1 VKPFD
6 ILLYVLVVIGWS
18 TSWLPLKWQVG
29 DIAPEVSL
37 VWRFVIA
44 GSLLMVITRLSGR
57 RLALP
62 LWGHGVALTIG
73 LFLFSTNY
81 FFFYTGALVL
91 PSGLLAVV
99 FASASLIN
107 LFFSAAVFRTP
118 ITPLGLI
125 ASALGFAGILLLY
138 WPEIAGQAGSGP
150 SGEGPDIAVS
160 ALAALGLCVL
170 GTLSFC
176 SGNMVSTAAQR
187 RDLPIMGSTAWAMLY
202 GAGLMLAL
210 SLIRGQELAIEVSWQ
225 YIGGGL
231 WLAVF
236 GSVLAFTAYL
246 TLLGRIGASRAAYAT
261 VLFPPIAL
269 GISTFVEGYQWTWS
283 GLVGLPLV
291 LIGIVLINQTRRPLT
306 MATTAQ
312 PIAPTTTASGNNPQ
326 KAEAP

>member
-1 VKPFD
+1 MKPFD
-6 ILLYVLVVIGWS
+6 ILLYALVVVGWS

-29 DIAPEVSL
+29 EIAPEVSL

-44 GSLLMVITRLSGR
+44 GSLLMIITRLSGR

-62 LWGHGVALTIG
+62 FWGHGVALAIG

-107 LFFSAAVFRTP
+107 LFYSAVVFRTP
-118 ITPLGLI
+118 ITPLGLV

-138 WPEIAGQAGSGP
+138 WPEIAGQGSGP
-150 SGEGPDIAVS
+150 SGKDPAIAVS
-160 ALAALGLCVL
+160 ALGALGAYVL
-170 GTLSFC
+170 GTISFC

-187 RDLPIMGSTAWAMLY
+187 RDLPVMGSTAWAMLY
-202 GAGLMLAL
+202 GAGLMLVL
-210 SLIRGQELAIEVSWQ
+210 GLIRGQKLTIEVSWQ

-269 GISTFVEGYQWTWS
+269 GISTLVEGYQWTWS

-291 LIGIVLINQTRRPLT
+291 LAGIVLINQTRTPRTPAARQT
-306 MATTAQ
+306 PPQ
-312 PIAPTTTASGNNPQ
+312 GSDPQ
-326 KAEAP
+326 KAETP

>member
-1 VKPFD
+1 MKPFD

-29 DIAPEVSL
+29 EIAPEVSL
-37 VWRFVIA
+37 MWRFVIA
-44 GSLLMVITRLSGR
+44 GSLLMTITRLSGR

-118 ITPLGLI
+118 ITPLGLM

-138 WPEIAGQAGSGP
+138 WPEIAGQGSGP
-150 SGEGPDIAVS
+150 SGKDPAIAVS
-160 ALAALGLCVL
+160 ALGALGACVL
-170 GTLSFC
+170 GTISFC

-187 RDLPIMGSTAWAMLY
+187 RDLPVMGSTAWAMLY
-202 GAGLMLAL
+202 GAGLMLVL
-210 SLIRGQELAIEVSWQ
+210 GLIRGQQLTIEVSWQ

-269 GISTFVEGYQWTWS
+269 GISTLVEGYQWTWS

-291 LIGIVLINQTRRPLT
+291 LAGIVLINQTRTSRTPAARQT
-306 MATTAQ
+306 PPQ
-312 PIAPTTTASGNNPQ
+312 GSDPQ
-326 KAEAP
+326 KAETL

>member
-6 ILLYVLVVIGWS
+6 ILLYALVVVGWS

-29 DIAPEVSL
+29 EIAPEVSL

-44 GSLLMVITRLSGR
+44 GSLLMIITRLSGR

-62 LWGHGVALTIG
+62 FWGHGVALAIG

-107 LFFSAAVFRTP
+107 LFYSAVVFRTP
-118 ITPLGLI
+118 ITPLGLV

-138 WPEIAGQAGSGP
+138 WPEIAGQGSGP
-150 SGEGPDIAVS
+150 SGKDPAIAVS
-160 ALAALGLCVL
+160 ALGALGACVL
-170 GTLSFC
+170 GTISFC

-187 RDLPIMGSTAWAMLY
+187 RDLPVMGSTAWAMLY
-202 GAGLMLAL
+202 GAGLMLVL
-210 SLIRGQELAIEVSWQ
+210 GLIRGQKLTIEVSWQ

-269 GISTFVEGYQWTWS
+269 GISTLVEGYQWTWS

-291 LIGIVLINQTRRPLT
+291 LAGIVLINQTRTPRTPAARQT
-306 MATTAQ
+306 PPQ
-312 PIAPTTTASGNNPQ
+312 GSDPQ
-326 KAEAP
+326 KAETP

>member
-6 ILLYVLVVIGWS
+6 ILLYALVVVGWS

-29 DIAPEVSL
+29 EIAPEVSL

-44 GSLLMVITRLSGR
+44 GSLLMIITRLSGR

-62 LWGHGVALTIG
+62 LWGHGGALSIG

-118 ITPLGLI
+118 ITPLGLV

-150 SGEGPDIAVS
+150 SGEDPGLAFS
-160 ALAALGLCVL
+160 ALAALGLCIL

-291 LIGIVLINQTRRPLT
+291 LIGIVLINQTRSPRP
-306 MATTAQ
+306 ATTGQ
-312 PIAPTTTASGNNPQ
+312 TTLTGKDPQ
-326 KAEAP
+326 RAETP